1 MQRALFRLS
10 EHASRITLLET
21 VGCRPSLCKPA
32 YKMDTGM
39 TLI

>member
-1 MQRALFRLS
+1 MQRAVFDLS
-10 EHASRITLLET
+10 ENTSRVTLLET